1 MPRII
6 DSELQALN
14 TRYNAAHLAYENA
27 TRARAEMAVTG
38 TDAWERLFQAEWA
51 ALRALAEA
59 RAEFL
64 AALTQLANRKSY
76 SE

>member
-1 MPRII
+1 M
-6 DSELQALN
+6 N

-38 TDAWERLFQAEWA
+38 TDAWERLFQAESA

-64 AALTQLANRKSY
+64 AP
-76 SE
+76 